1 MVRYCPSIQKN
12 DIQNESNGICTICFS
27 ILLDWRVGYI
37 RISENLMKQIVR
49 ESLSEK
55 ISEYVLMILIL
66 DQDSKKYLIRQ
77 EVSISEL
84 SVDR

>member
-1 MVRYCPSIQKN
+1 MVRYYPSIQKN
-12 DIQNESNGICTICFS
+12 DPQNESNGICTICFS
-27 ILLDWRVGYI
+27 ILLGWRVGYI

-49 ESLSEK
+49 GSLSEK
-55 ISEYVLMILIL
+55 ISEYVLMIPIL